1 MLQFNY
7 QGNIL
12 GGKKKKKGFV
22 LNASSWSAL
31 QIPSQV
37 TVAMHAPVNTTSLVT

>member
-7 QGNIL
+7 QGDIL
-12 GGKKKKKGFV
+12 GGKKKKGFV
-22 LNASSWSAL
+22 LNTSSWSAL